1 MERPNQEV
9 DVPQSAEKETIRF
22 RSQYVTNDDPPSS
35 SINIE
40 QETPKQPK
48 QPFGFYDRCCRKQ
61 HPSSF
66 TTAISVEM
74 KRTEGL
80 IIDNE
85 ERNTKL
91 ERVFD
96 FFLVLMLW
104 KRPRICGNE
113 RVARASFICLQLILV
128 FGMVFF
134 AFFFQIQPM
143 FCQNGLLLYQCPL
156 IQNRL
161 RDANLTVTSN
171 VDAQIIA
178 VGWHDLKYAPINTF
192 VTGIGYTYD
201 FVENNKLSSHSLF
214 WNTTLTESER
224 DVYRFTF
231 IEFRAATVINRLLL
245 LACVCMI
252 TISVAVSFRTHN
264 VDRHGKNSILYPAVL
279 VRHTTNDSFQFVR
292 RRKFVMETALI
303 CSLGLD
309 IVVYLVAGRDHV
321 ERVLVIVL
329 IMYGL
334 CMPMLTGFLIQKD
347 NVNVLAMSL
356 TECNTAT
363 DFVEW
368 KNTLYKPTVAL
379 LHLWSR
385 NLSSSIVV
393 AVVYVIS
400 MFIWLCHTVVILI
413 VQVGEGQSGIQDTTK
428 ESIRSKM
435 RTFVA
440 LAMFFAVTL
449 LALLV
454 GLSMTSMN
462 YQGLKI
468 VLASLDLPN
477 DLKKTFD
484 FEDFEYL
491 QEYRG
496 ALTVYGF
503 PVTLSRSVE
512 LFKFVCVTSVL
523 SVVSLGY
530 ASPY

>member
-22 RSQYVTNDDPPSS
+22 RSQYVTNDDPPLS

-40 QETPKQPK
+40 KEIPKQPK
-48 QPFGFYDRCCRKQ
+48 QQPFGVYNRCCLKQ
-61 HPSSF
+61 LPSSF

-85 ERNTKL
+85 ERDTKL

-96 FFLVLMLW
+96 LVLMLW

-113 RVARASFICLQLILV
+113 RVARASFICLQLIVLS
-128 FGMVFF
+128 FMVVSY
-134 AFFFQIQPM
+134 IILIYVTM
-143 FCQNGLLLYQCPL
+143 FCQNGVLLYQCPL

-161 RDANLTVTSN
+161 RDANLTVTAN

-245 LACVCMI
+245 FACMFMTV
-252 TISVAVSFRTHN
+252 ISVAVSFRTHN